1 MYAKNLELILYNLLD
16 ESDVSKAT
24 SVEYVERF
32 NSLRGY
38 GKLPRGREN
47 REVLLTNKHIAATIL
62 GLAALNPGWA
72 GHGAIVLGGLCPV
85 GGRSASFFFAETL
98 EVAIE
103 CALHDQDARD
113 ALIRISLTLGEFGMN
128 NHGFASIQFEADGET
143 RTAHFVSKLAF
154 SLQQP
159 GAEATFDPEAFAGH
173 ARREISFSKRFFSR
187 LVGEIERFKAFPPR
201 VAGDGSEY
209 NEDDARKARQKRL
222 EATPQSR
229 FLNVGVENQVTWPK
243 EETLVRFDRYK
254 FVLLPRTREH
264 VQSVH
269 VDLTANR
276 LDDRG
281 ARTAIN
287 RLLSVMSWCS
297 DNFAVA
303 GFGWSGNPL
312 PVPVEKQDLAF
323 TTAYDWIFDRR
334 IPPTEEGRRALALYR
349 EALNAKSHGLISY
362 AVLNFYKIIEI
373 RNHGRGST
381 KNWFRDNF
389 SVVELDKSAAEALKR
404 FNDIRGKDAPHEYIY
419 SSCRIAVA
427 HAGKDS
433 KSDPDDAD
441 EIVRLHIAAD
451 IMKIL
456 ARHFIEA
463 EFKISDIPYSGD

>member
-1 MYAKNLELILYNLLD
+1 MFAKNLELILYNLLD
-16 ESDVSKAT
+16 ESDVSRA
-24 SVEYVERF
+24 SPAEYSERF

-47 REVLLTNKHIAATIL
+47 REALLSSKHIAAAVL
-62 GLAALNPGWA
+62 GMAAVRPGWA
-72 GHGAIVLGGLCPV
+72 GHGAIVLGELNPV
-85 GGRSASFFFAETL
+85 GGRAASFFHAETL
-98 EVAIE
+98 GAAVER
-103 CALHDQDARD
+103 ALDDQDARE
-113 ALIRISLTLGEFGMN
+113 ALIRISLTLGEFGTN
-128 NHGFASIQFEADGET
+128 NHGFASIRFHADGGPKT
-143 RTAHFVSKLAF
+143 VHFVSKLAL
-154 SLQQP
+154 SLQQL

-187 LVGEIERFKAFPPR
+187 LAREIERFRAFPPR
-201 VAGDGSEY
+201 VAGNGSEY
-209 NEDDARKARQKRL
+209 DEDDARKARQNRL

-229 FLNVGVENQVTWPK
+229 FLNVGVENQATWPK

-323 TTAYDWIFDRR
+323 TTAYDWTFDGR

-373 RNHGRGST
+373 RNHGRGPA

-389 SVVELDKSAAEALKR
+389 SVVELDNSATDALKR
-404 FNDIRGKDAPHEYIY
+404 FNDIRGNDVPHEYIY

-451 IMKIL
+451 IMQIL

-463 EFKISDIPYSGD
+463 EFKISGAPLSGD